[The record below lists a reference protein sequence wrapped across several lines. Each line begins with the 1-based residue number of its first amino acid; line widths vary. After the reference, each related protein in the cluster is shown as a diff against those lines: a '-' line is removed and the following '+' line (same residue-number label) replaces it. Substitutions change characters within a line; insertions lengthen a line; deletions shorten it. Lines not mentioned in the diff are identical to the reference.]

1 LTHVNSGI
9 KIRLLLLILTLCFIG
24 TAITIK
30 ESVTNKEILDIDTKS
45 LNDYV
50 AKQEKKVDRLFKDSL
65 LLKTFK
71 NYDQYPI
78 AVYQAFERYKNDEKV
93 YLFLFKD
100 HEPKMWSTHLFVPI
114 TDQGFLEKS
123 NFVQDDN
130 RSYVVRKKTIGNISI
145 LAYILVKPYT
155 NNNNPYL
162 NSSLRRNFFDTRNI
176 DIASY
181 TDTVAIKNI
190 YSNEGSYLFSVK
202 LKDGDHENIYTI
214 LQFFCW
220 LLAWIALLIFFNS
233 LCLHMAKTK
242 RAWWAIALLAGV
254 FILVKFADLKWNLLS
269 ENATFAIF
277 DSRNYAYNSFFPNIW
292 SILSTTIL
300 ILWLILFIYSI
311 RKELNFDKIKSIRI
325 FKLPVAIAF
334 ILSIYLSFAFL
345 YDIAGTLI
353 THSNNIYF
361 DFTKLVDLHFLSW
374 VDLGI
379 VGMGIL
385 ALNIYIDL
393 VLFILKKLE
402 LKPTQLL
409 NIQLASVIFVI
420 LIISIYIEKNSL
432 VNLLL
437 ALIILIKSFGEKYFD
452 RHVLTNYIAVLIL
465 WAIISA
471 ITHARFYQ
479 ERDLIDMKILL
490 NNLQSEDDLN
500 AVSLFSDIESG
511 ISNDKELK
519 HLFNISLPYTNTE
532 EINNFIKKKYFSG
545 YLTKY
550 EFKAYYYDQNN
561 MPLNPN
567 GQNRINEYRE
577 KVINKSIKVTQNF
590 YRASAELGTH
600 EYFSI
605 IPVTIDQNRIVN
617 VIINLSNKDFSYT
630 VPYPEILTDMRI
642 NNSQYYNKG
651 EYSIALYKGGSLV
664 TQFGKYT
671 YENNL
676 RGLKGGPGEYIEV
689 LDRDSYLHM
698 AYIANTFSTY
708 IISKQKPSFW
718 DYVATTSFLFLVFF
732 MIFVIFHYAAA
743 FYIFLK
749 NTKLTFRNLKY
760 QFYKIINKIQ
770 YSTRIQTSI
779 ISSVILAILISA
791 VISYISINKQLY
803 NNNRNSKERFII
815 ELGKRLENMLT
826 STEEIPN
833 EDQLTNILKTLSETI
848 SKDFNLYSK
857 SGKLLYSSQPRI
869 YDLEL
874 FSMFINPAALKNLS
888 LLKKSETIEDER
900 IGTFQFETSYATIRD
915 KDYSTLAYIGIPN
928 FSLQK
933 EENIN
938 KNLLLN
944 TIVNIYSLI
953 IIGFG
958 FYATFVANSVTNPL
972 SIISKKISQLRLGQP
987 NEPLFWQ
994 RNDEIGT
1001 LIKEYNLMI
1010 IKLEDYANK
1019 IKDTEREST
1028 WREMAQQIAHEI
1040 KNPLTPMKLGIQQL
1054 RRSYKDDDPKFPD
1067 RFNKFSTSFIEQID
1081 ALTQIASEFSHFAKF
1096 PTTVM
1101 ENINIVEKITKSI
1114 SVYNNTPNVN
1124 IRLINNADQKTLI
1137 VKADGNEL
1145 LRTFNNLIKNAI
1157 EGGYGRKNMK
1167 IEISI
1172 ERYSDKFVKIDVK
1185 DNGYGIP
1192 AAMKDKI
1199 FQINFTTK
1207 SSGNGLG
1214 LVLVKKTIEA
1224 SNGQIYF
1231 ETMEGEGTTFHI
1243 LLPLQQIES

>member
-1 LTHVNSGI
+1 MTNVNSGI

-45 LNDYV
+45 LNDYISE
-50 AKQEKKVDRLFKDSL
+50 QEKKVDLIFKDSL

-78 AVYQAFERYKNDEKV
+78 AVYQAFERYKNDQEV

-100 HEPKMWSTHLFVPI
+100 HQPKMWSTNLFVPI

-130 RSYVVRKKTIGNISI
+130 RSYVIRKKTIGNISI

-202 LKDGDHENIYTI
+202 LKDGEHENIYTI

-242 RAWWAIALLAGV
+242 RAWWAIVLLAGIFV
-254 FILVKFADLKWNLLS
+254 LVKFADLKWNLLS

-277 DSRNYAYNSFFPNIW
+277 DSRNYAYNRFFPNIW
-292 SILSTTIL
+292 SVLSTTIL
-300 ILWLILFIYSI
+300 ILWWILFIYSI
-311 RKELNFDKIKSIRI
+311 RKELNFDKIKNIRLFRI
-325 FKLPVAIAF
+325 PIAIGF
-334 ILSIYLSFAFL
+334 ILSIYFAFALL

-385 ALNIYIDL
+385 ALSIYIDL
-393 VLFILKKLE
+393 VLFFLKKLE

-409 NIQLASVIFVI
+409 NIQLACVIFVI

-452 RHVLTNYIAVLIL
+452 RHILTNYIAVLIL
-465 WAIISA
+465 WAIIST

-490 NNLQSEDDLN
+490 NNLQSEDDVN
-500 AVSLFSDIESG
+500 AVSLFSDIENG
-511 ISNDKELK
+511 ITNDKELK
-519 HLFNISLPYTNTE
+519 HLFNISLPYTNTDA
-532 EINNFIKKKYFSG
+532 INDFIKKKYFSG
-545 YLTKY
+545 YLSKY
-550 EFKAYYYDQNN
+550 DFKAYYYDQNN
-561 MPLNPN
+561 IPLNPN
-567 GQNRINEYRE
+567 SQNKINEYRE

-605 IPVTIDQNRIVN
+605 IPVTIDQNRVVN

-676 RGLKGGPGEYIEV
+676 RGLKGAPGEYIEI

-698 AYIANTFSTY
+698 AYVANTFSTY
-708 IISKQKPSFW
+708 VISKQKPSFW
-718 DYVATTSFLFLVFF
+718 DYVATSSFLFLVFF
-732 MIFVIFHYAAA
+732 MIFMFFHYVTS

-815 ELGKRLENMLT
+815 ELGKRIENML
-826 STEEIPN
+826 PN
-833 EDQLTNILKTLSETI
+833 TDEVSNENQLISVLKTLSETI

-857 SGKLLYSSQPRI
+857 SGRLLYSSQRRI

-874 FSMFINPAALKNLS
+874 FSTFINPIALKNLS
-888 LLKKSETIEDER
+888 LLKKSETIEDEG
-900 IGTFQFETSYATIRD
+900 IGTFQFETSYVTIRD
-915 KDYSTLAYIGIPN
+915 KDYSTVAYIGIPN

-972 SIISKKISQLRLGQP
+972 SIISRKISQLRLGQP

-1054 RRSYKDDDPKFPD
+1054 RRSYKDNDPKFPD

-1101 ENINIVEKITKSI
+1101 ENINIVEKVVKSI
-1114 SVYNNTPNVN
+1114 SLYNNTPNVN

-1172 ERYSDKFVKIDVK
+1172 ERYSDKFVKIDIK

-1192 AAMKDKI
+1192 EGMKDQI

-1224 SNGQIYF
+1224 CNGQIYF
-1231 ETMEGEGTTFHI
+1231 ETTEGEGTTFHI

>member
-1 LTHVNSGI
+1 LTNVNSGI

-45 LNDYV
+45 LNDYISE
-50 AKQEKKVDRLFKDSL
+50 QEKKVDLIFKDSL

-78 AVYQAFERYKNDEKV
+78 AVYQAFERYKNDQEV

-100 HEPKMWSTHLFVPI
+100 HQPKMWSTNLFVPI

-130 RSYVVRKKTIGNISI
+130 RSYVIRKKTIGNISI

-202 LKDGDHENIYTI
+202 LKDGEHENIYTI

-242 RAWWAIALLAGV
+242 RAWWAIVLLAGIFV
-254 FILVKFADLKWNLLS
+254 LVKFADLKWNLLS

-277 DSRNYAYNSFFPNIW
+277 DSRNYAYNRFFPNIW
-292 SILSTTIL
+292 SVLSTTIL
-300 ILWLILFIYSI
+300 ILWWILFIYSI
-311 RKELNFDKIKSIRI
+311 RKELNFDKIKNIRL
-325 FKLPVAIAF
+325 FRLPIAIGF
-334 ILSIYLSFAFL
+334 ILSIYFAFALL

-385 ALNIYIDL
+385 ALSIYIDL
-393 VLFILKKLE
+393 VLFFLKKLE

-409 NIQLASVIFVI
+409 NIQLACVIFVI

-452 RHVLTNYIAVLIL
+452 RHILTNYIAVLIL
-465 WAIISA
+465 WAIIST

-490 NNLQSEDDLN
+490 NNLQSEDDVN
-500 AVSLFSDIESG
+500 AVSLFSDIENG
-511 ISNDKELK
+511 ITNDKELK
-519 HLFNISLPYTNTE
+519 HLFNISLPYTNTDA
-532 EINNFIKKKYFSG
+532 INDFIKKKYFSG
-545 YLTKY
+545 YLSKY
-550 EFKAYYYDQNN
+550 DFKAYYYDQNSI
-561 MPLNPN
+561 PLNPN
-567 GQNRINEYRE
+567 SQNKINEYRE

-605 IPVTIDQNRIVN
+605 IPVTIDQNRVVN

-676 RGLKGGPGEYIEV
+676 RGLKGVPGEYIEI

-698 AYIANTFSTY
+698 AYVANTFSTY
-708 IISKQKPSFW
+708 VISKQKPSFW
-718 DYVATTSFLFLVFF
+718 DYVATSSFLFLVFF
-732 MIFVIFHYAAA
+732 MIFMLFHYVTS

-815 ELGKRLENMLT
+815 ELGKRIENML
-826 STEEIPN
+826 PN
-833 EDQLTNILKTLSETI
+833 TDEVSNENQLISILKTLSETI

-857 SGKLLYSSQPRI
+857 SGRLLYSSQRRI

-874 FSMFINPAALKNLS
+874 FSTFINPIALKNLS
-888 LLKKSETIEDER
+888 LLKKSETIEDEG
-900 IGTFQFETSYATIRD
+900 IGTFQFETSYVTIRD
-915 KDYSTLAYIGIPN
+915 KDYSTVAYIGIPN

-972 SIISKKISQLRLGQP
+972 SIISRKISQLRLGQP

-1054 RRSYKDDDPKFPD
+1054 RRSYKDNDPKFPD

-1101 ENINIVEKITKSI
+1101 ENINIVEKVVKSI
-1114 SVYNNTPNVN
+1114 SLYNNTPNVN

-1192 AAMKDKI
+1192 EGMKDQI

-1224 SNGQIYF
+1224 CNGQIYF

>member
-1 LTHVNSGI
+1 MNVNSGI

-45 LNDYV
+45 LNNYI
-50 AKQEKKVDRLFKDSL
+50 AQQEKKVDRIFNDSL

-78 AVYQAFERYKNDEKV
+78 AVYQAFEKFKTKENV

-114 TDQGFLEKS
+114 TDQGFPEKS
-123 NFVQDDN
+123 NFIQDDN

-145 LAYILVKPYT
+145 LAYIIVKGYT
-155 NNNNPYL
+155 NNNNLYL
-162 NSSLRRNFFDTRNI
+162 SSSLRRNFFDSRNI

-181 TDTVAIKNI
+181 TDTVTIKNI
-190 YSNEGSYLFSVK
+190 YSKEGSYLFSVK
-202 LKDGDHENIYTI
+202 LKDGEHENAYTI

-220 LLAWIALLIFFNS
+220 LLALIAWLIFFNS
-233 LCLHMAKTK
+233 LCLHMAKTG
-242 RAWWAIALLAGV
+242 RAWWSILLLLAI
-254 FILVKFADLKWNLLS
+254 FSLVKFADLKWNLLS
-269 ENATFAIF
+269 ENATFSIF
-277 DSRNYAYNSFFPNIW
+277 DSRNYAYNRFFPNIW
-292 SILSTTIL
+292 SVMSTTIL

-311 RKELNFDKIKSIRI
+311 RKELNFDKIKNIRLFRVPI
-325 FKLPVAIAF
+325 AIGF
-334 ILSIYLSFAFL
+334 ILSIYLSFGLL

-353 THSNNIYF
+353 THSKNIYF

-379 VGMGIL
+379 VGIGIL
-385 ALNIYIDL
+385 ALSIYIDL
-393 VLFILKKLE
+393 VLFFLKKLE

-409 NIQLASVIFVI
+409 NIQLACVIFVI
-420 LIISIYIEKNSL
+420 LIISFYIEKNSL

-437 ALIILIKSFGEKYFD
+437 ALIILIKSFGEKYFN
-452 RHVLTNYIAVLIL
+452 RHILTNYIAVLIL

-479 ERDLIDMKILL
+479 ERNLIDMKILL
-490 NNLQSEDDLN
+490 GNLQSEDDVN
-500 AVSLFSDIESG
+500 AVSLFSDIES
-511 ISNDKELK
+511 SLANDQELK

-532 EINNFIKKKYFSG
+532 GINDFIKKKYFSG
-545 YLTKY
+545 YLSKY

-561 MPLNPN
+561 NPLNAAS
-567 GQNRINEYRE
+567 QNKLNEYRE

-590 YRASAELGTH
+590 YRAGGELGTH

-605 IPVTIDQNRIVN
+605 IPVSIDQNRIVN

-651 EYSIALYKGGSLV
+651 DYSIALYKAGSLI

-676 RGLKGGPGEYIEV
+676 RGLKGTPGEYIEI
-689 LDRDSYLHM
+689 LDKDAYLHM
-698 AYIANTFSTY
+698 AYIANKFSTY
-708 IISKQKPSFW
+708 VISKQKPSFW
-718 DYVATTSFLFLVFF
+718 DYLATTSFLFLVFF
-732 MIFVIFHYAAA
+732 MIFMLYHFIKSL
-743 FYIFLK
+743 YIFLK

-760 QFYKIINKIQ
+760 QFYRIVNKIQ

-779 ISSVILAILISA
+779 ISSVILAILISG

-803 NNNRNSKERFII
+803 NNNKTSKERFII
-815 ELGKRLENMLT
+815 ELGKRMENMLT
-826 STEEIPN
+826 YTDEISTET
-833 EDQLTNILKTLSETI
+833 QLISILKTLSETI

-857 SGKLLYSSQPRI
+857 SGRLLYSSQRRI

-874 FSMFINPAALKNLS
+874 FSTFINPAALKNLS
-888 LLKKSETIEDER
+888 ILKKSETIEDER

-915 KDYSTLAYIGIPN
+915 KNYNTLAYIGIPN

-1067 RFNKFSTSFIEQID
+1067 RFNKFSISFIEQID
-1081 ALTQIASEFSHFAKF
+1081 ALTHIASEFSHFAKF
-1096 PTTVM
+1096 PNTMM

-1114 SVYNNTPNVN
+1114 SLYNNTPSVS
-1124 IRLINNADQKTLI
+1124 IRLINNADHKTLI

-1172 ERYSDKFVKIDVK
+1172 ERYSDNFVKIDVK

-1192 AAMKDKI
+1192 KEMQDKI

-1231 ETMEGEGTTFHI
+1231 ETVEGEGTTFHI
-1243 LLPLQQIES
+1243 LLPLQQAES

>member
-1 LTHVNSGI
+1 MNSGI

-45 LNDYV
+45 LNDYISE
-50 AKQEKKVDRLFKDSL
+50 QEKKVDLIFKDSL

-78 AVYQAFERYKNDEKV
+78 AVYQAFERYKNDQEV

-100 HEPKMWSTHLFVPI
+100 HQPKMWSTNLFVPI

-130 RSYVVRKKTIGNISI
+130 RSYVIRKKTIGNISI

-202 LKDGDHENIYTI
+202 LKDGEHENIYTI

-242 RAWWAIALLAGV
+242 RAWWAIVLLAGIFV
-254 FILVKFADLKWNLLS
+254 LVKFADLRWNLLS

-277 DSRNYAYNSFFPNIW
+277 DSRNYAYNRFFPNIW
-292 SILSTTIL
+292 SVLSTTIL
-300 ILWLILFIYSI
+300 ILWWILFIYSI
-311 RKELNFDKIKSIRI
+311 RKELNFDKIKNIRL
-325 FKLPVAIAF
+325 FRLPIAIGF
-334 ILSIYLSFAFL
+334 ILSIYFAFALL

-385 ALNIYIDL
+385 ALSIYIDL
-393 VLFILKKLE
+393 VLFFLKKLE

-409 NIQLASVIFVI
+409 NIQLACVIFVI

-452 RHVLTNYIAVLIL
+452 RHILTNYIAVLIL
-465 WAIISA
+465 WAIIST

-490 NNLQSEDDLN
+490 NNLQSEDDVN
-500 AVSLFSDIESG
+500 AVSLFSDIENG
-511 ISNDKELK
+511 ITNDKELK
-519 HLFNISLPYTNTE
+519 HLFNISLPYTNTDA
-532 EINNFIKKKYFSG
+532 INDFIKKKYFSG
-545 YLTKY
+545 YLSKY
-550 EFKAYYYDQNN
+550 DFKAYYYDQNSI
-561 MPLNPN
+561 PLNPN
-567 GQNRINEYRE
+567 SQNKINEYRE

-605 IPVTIDQNRIVN
+605 IPVTIDQNRVVN

-676 RGLKGGPGEYIEV
+676 RGLKGVPGEYIEI

-698 AYIANTFSTY
+698 AYVANTFSTY
-708 IISKQKPSFW
+708 VISKQKPSFW
-718 DYVATTSFLFLVFF
+718 DYVATSSFLFLVFF
-732 MIFVIFHYAAA
+732 MIFMLFHYVTS

-815 ELGKRLENMLT
+815 ELGKRIENML
-826 STEEIPN
+826 PN
-833 EDQLTNILKTLSETI
+833 TDEVSNENQLISILKTLSETI

-857 SGKLLYSSQPRI
+857 SGRLLYSSQRRI

-874 FSMFINPAALKNLS
+874 FSTFINPIALKNLS
-888 LLKKSETIEDER
+888 LLKKSETIEDEG
-900 IGTFQFETSYATIRD
+900 IGTFQFETSYVTIRD
-915 KDYSTLAYIGIPN
+915 KDYSTVAYIGIPN

-972 SIISKKISQLRLGQP
+972 SIISRKISQLRLGQP

-1054 RRSYKDDDPKFPD
+1054 RRSYKDNDPKFPD

-1101 ENINIVEKITKSI
+1101 ENINIVEKVVKSI
-1114 SVYNNTPNVN
+1114 SLYNNTPNVN

-1192 AAMKDKI
+1192 EGMKDQI

-1224 SNGQIYF
+1224 CNGQIYF

>member
-1 LTHVNSGI
+1 MNVNSGI

-45 LNDYV
+45 LNNYI
-50 AKQEKKVDRLFKDSL
+50 AQQEKKVDRIFNDSL

-78 AVYQAFERYKNDEKV
+78 AVYQAFEKFKTKENV

-114 TDQGFLEKS
+114 TDQGFPDKS
-123 NFVQDDN
+123 NFIQDDN

-145 LAYILVKPYT
+145 LAYIIVKGYT
-155 NNNNPYL
+155 NNNNLYL
-162 NSSLRRNFFDTRNI
+162 SSSLRRNFFDSRNI

-190 YSNEGSYLFSVK
+190 YSKEGSYLFSVK
-202 LKDGDHENIYTI
+202 LKDGEHENAYTI

-220 LLAWIALLIFFNS
+220 LLALIAWLIFFNS
-233 LCLHMAKTK
+233 LCLHMAKTG
-242 RAWWAIALLAGV
+242 RAWWSILLLLV
-254 FILVKFADLKWNLLS
+254 IFSLVKFADLKWNLLS
-269 ENATFAIF
+269 ENATFSIF
-277 DSRNYAYNSFFPNIW
+277 DSRNYAYNRFFPNIW
-292 SILSTTIL
+292 SVMSTTIL

-311 RKELNFDKIKSIRI
+311 RKELNFDKIKNIRLFRVPI
-325 FKLPVAIAF
+325 AIGF
-334 ILSIYLSFAFL
+334 ILSIYLSFGLL
-345 YDIAGTLI
+345 YDISGTLI

-374 VDLGI
+374 VDLGV
-379 VGMGIL
+379 VGIGIL
-385 ALNIYIDL
+385 ALSIYIDL
-393 VLFILKKLE
+393 VLFFLKKLE

-409 NIQLASVIFVI
+409 NIQLACVVFVI
-420 LIISIYIEKNSL
+420 LIISFYIEKNSL

-437 ALIILIKSFGEKYFD
+437 ALIILIKSFGEKYFN
-452 RHVLTNYIAVLIL
+452 RHILTNYIAVLIL

-479 ERDLIDMKILL
+479 ERNLIDMKILL
-490 NNLQSEDDLN
+490 GNLQSEDDVN
-500 AVSLFSDIESG
+500 AVSLFSDIES
-511 ISNDKELK
+511 SLANDQELK

-532 EINNFIKKKYFSG
+532 GINDFIKKKYFSG
-545 YLTKY
+545 YLSKY

-561 MPLNPN
+561 NPLNAAS
-567 GQNRINEYRE
+567 QNKLNEYRE

-590 YRASAELGTH
+590 YRAGGELGTH

-605 IPVTIDQNRIVN
+605 IPVAIDQNRIVN

-651 EYSIALYKGGSLV
+651 DYSIALYKAGSLI

-676 RGLKGGPGEYIEV
+676 RGLKGTPGEYIEI
-689 LDRDSYLHM
+689 LDKDAYLHM
-698 AYIANTFSTY
+698 AYIANKFSTY

-718 DYVATTSFLFLVFF
+718 DYLATTSFLFLVFF
-732 MIFVIFHYAAA
+732 MIFMFYHFIKSL
-743 FYIFLK
+743 YIFLK
-749 NTKLTFRNLKY
+749 NTKLTFRNLRY
-760 QFYKIINKIQ
+760 QFYRIVNKIQ

-779 ISSVILAILISA
+779 ISSVILAILISG

-803 NNNRNSKERFII
+803 NNNKTSKERFII
-815 ELGKRLENMLT
+815 ELGKRMENMLT
-826 STEEIPN
+826 YTDEISTET
-833 EDQLTNILKTLSETI
+833 QLISILKTLSETI

-857 SGKLLYSSQPRI
+857 SGRLLYSSQRRI

-874 FSMFINPAALKNLS
+874 FSTFINPAALKNLS
-888 LLKKSETIEDER
+888 ILKKSETIEDER

-915 KDYSTLAYIGIPN
+915 KNYNTLAYIGIPN

-1067 RFNKFSTSFIEQID
+1067 RFNKFSISFIEQID
-1081 ALTQIASEFSHFAKF
+1081 ALTHIASEFSHFAKF
-1096 PTTVM
+1096 PNTIM
-1101 ENINIVEKITKSI
+1101 ENINIVEKIIKSI
-1114 SVYNNTPNVN
+1114 SLYNNTPSVS
-1124 IRLINNADQKTLI
+1124 IRLINNADHKTLI

-1167 IEISI
+1167 IEIFI
-1172 ERYSDKFVKIDVK
+1172 ERYSDNFVKIDIK

-1192 AAMKDKI
+1192 KEMQDKI

-1231 ETMEGEGTTFHI
+1231 ETVEGEGTTFHI
-1243 LLPLQQIES
+1243 LLPLQLTES

>member
-1 LTHVNSGI
+1 MNSGI

-45 LNDYV
+45 LNDYISE
-50 AKQEKKVDRLFKDSL
+50 QEKKVDLIFKDSL

-78 AVYQAFERYKNDEKV
+78 AVYQAFERYKNDQEV

-100 HEPKMWSTHLFVPI
+100 HQPKMWSTNLFVPI

-130 RSYVVRKKTIGNISI
+130 RSYVIRKKTIGNISI

-202 LKDGDHENIYTI
+202 LKDGEHENIYTI

-242 RAWWAIALLAGV
+242 RAWWAIVLLVGIFV
-254 FILVKFADLKWNLLS
+254 LVKFADLRWNLLS

-277 DSRNYAYNSFFPNIW
+277 DSRNYAYNRFFPNIW
-292 SILSTTIL
+292 SVLSTTIL
-300 ILWLILFIYSI
+300 ILWWILFIYSI
-311 RKELNFDKIKSIRI
+311 RKELNFDKIKNIRL
-325 FKLPVAIAF
+325 FRLPIAIGF
-334 ILSIYLSFAFL
+334 ILSIYFAFALL

-385 ALNIYIDL
+385 ALSIYIDL
-393 VLFILKKLE
+393 VLFFLKKLE

-409 NIQLASVIFVI
+409 NIQLACVIFVI

-452 RHVLTNYIAVLIL
+452 RHILTNYIAVLIL
-465 WAIISA
+465 WAIIST

-490 NNLQSEDDLN
+490 NNLQSEDDVN
-500 AVSLFSDIESG
+500 AVSLFSDIENG
-511 ISNDKELK
+511 ITNDKELK
-519 HLFNISLPYTNTE
+519 HLFNISLPYTNTDA
-532 EINNFIKKKYFSG
+532 INDFIKKKYFSG
-545 YLTKY
+545 YLSKY
-550 EFKAYYYDQNN
+550 DFKAYYYDQNSI
-561 MPLNPN
+561 PLNPN
-567 GQNRINEYRE
+567 SQNKINEYRE

-605 IPVTIDQNRIVN
+605 IPVTIDQNRVVN

-676 RGLKGGPGEYIEV
+676 RGLKGVPGEYIEI

-698 AYIANTFSTY
+698 AYVANTFSTY
-708 IISKQKPSFW
+708 VISKQKPSFW
-718 DYVATTSFLFLVFF
+718 DYVATSSFLFLVFF
-732 MIFVIFHYAAA
+732 MIFMLFHYVTS

-815 ELGKRLENMLT
+815 ELGKRIENML
-826 STEEIPN
+826 PN
-833 EDQLTNILKTLSETI
+833 TDEVSNENQLISILKTLSETI

-857 SGKLLYSSQPRI
+857 SGRLLYSSQRRI

-874 FSMFINPAALKNLS
+874 FSTFINPIALKNLS
-888 LLKKSETIEDER
+888 LLKKSETIEDEG
-900 IGTFQFETSYATIRD
+900 IGTFQFETSYVTIRD
-915 KDYSTLAYIGIPN
+915 KDYSTVAYIGIPN

-972 SIISKKISQLRLGQP
+972 SIISRKISQLRLGQP

-1054 RRSYKDDDPKFPD
+1054 RRSYKDNDPKFPD

-1101 ENINIVEKITKSI
+1101 ENINIVEKVVKSI
-1114 SVYNNTPNVN
+1114 SLYNNTPNVN

-1192 AAMKDKI
+1192 EGMKDQI

-1224 SNGQIYF
+1224 CNGQIYF

>member
-1 LTHVNSGI
+1 MTNVNSGI

-45 LNDYV
+45 LNDYISE
-50 AKQEKKVDRLFKDSL
+50 QEKKVDLIFKDSL

-78 AVYQAFERYKNDEKV
+78 AVYQAFERYKNDQEV

-100 HEPKMWSTHLFVPI
+100 HQPKMWSTNLFVPI

-130 RSYVVRKKTIGNISI
+130 RSYVIRKKTIGNISI

-202 LKDGDHENIYTI
+202 LKDGEHENIYTI

-242 RAWWAIALLAGV
+242 RAWWAIVLLAGIFV
-254 FILVKFADLKWNLLS
+254 LVKFADLKWNLLS

-277 DSRNYAYNSFFPNIW
+277 DSRNYAYNRFFPNIW
-292 SILSTTIL
+292 SVLSTTIL
-300 ILWLILFIYSI
+300 ILWWILFIYSI
-311 RKELNFDKIKSIRI
+311 RKELNFDKIKNIRL
-325 FKLPVAIAF
+325 FRLPIAIGF
-334 ILSIYLSFAFL
+334 ILSIYFAFALL

-385 ALNIYIDL
+385 ALSIYIDL
-393 VLFILKKLE
+393 VLFFLKKLE

-409 NIQLASVIFVI
+409 NIQLACVIFVI

-452 RHVLTNYIAVLIL
+452 RHILTNYIAVLIL
-465 WAIISA
+465 WAIIST
-471 ITHARFYQ
+471 IMHARFYQ

-490 NNLQSEDDLN
+490 NNLQSEDDVN
-500 AVSLFSDIESG
+500 AVSLFSDIENG
-511 ISNDKELK
+511 ITNDKELK
-519 HLFNISLPYTNTE
+519 HLFNISLPYTNTDA
-532 EINNFIKKKYFSG
+532 INDFIKKKYFSG
-545 YLTKY
+545 YLSKY
-550 EFKAYYYDQNN
+550 DFKAYYYDQNSI
-561 MPLNPN
+561 PLNPN
-567 GQNRINEYRE
+567 SQNKINEYRE

-605 IPVTIDQNRIVN
+605 IPVTIDQNRVVN

-676 RGLKGGPGEYIEV
+676 RGLKGVPGEYIEI

-698 AYIANTFSTY
+698 AYVANTFSTY
-708 IISKQKPSFW
+708 VISKQKPSFW
-718 DYVATTSFLFLVFF
+718 DYVATSSFLFLVFF
-732 MIFVIFHYAAA
+732 MIFMLFHYVTS

-815 ELGKRLENMLT
+815 ELGKRIENML
-826 STEEIPN
+826 PN
-833 EDQLTNILKTLSETI
+833 TDEVSNENQLISILKTLSETI

-857 SGKLLYSSQPRI
+857 SGRLLYSSQRRI

-874 FSMFINPAALKNLS
+874 FSTFINPIALKNLS
-888 LLKKSETIEDER
+888 LLKKSETIEDEG
-900 IGTFQFETSYATIRD
+900 IGTFQFETSYVTIRD
-915 KDYSTLAYIGIPN
+915 KDYSTVAYIGIPN

-972 SIISKKISQLRLGQP
+972 SIISRKISQLRLGQP

-1054 RRSYKDDDPKFPD
+1054 RRSYKDNDPKFPD

-1101 ENINIVEKITKSI
+1101 ENINIVEKVVKSI
-1114 SVYNNTPNVN
+1114 SLYNNTPNVN

-1192 AAMKDKI
+1192 EGMKDQI

-1224 SNGQIYF
+1224 CNGQIYF

>member
-1 LTHVNSGI
+1 MNVNSGI

-45 LNDYV
+45 LNNYI
-50 AKQEKKVDRLFKDSL
+50 AQQEKKVDRIFNDSL

-78 AVYQAFERYKNDEKV
+78 AVYQAFEKFKTKENV

-114 TDQGFLEKS
+114 TDQGFPEKS
-123 NFVQDDN
+123 NFIQDDN

-145 LAYILVKPYT
+145 LAYIIVKGYT
-155 NNNNPYL
+155 NNNNLYL
-162 NSSLRRNFFDTRNI
+162 SSSLRRNFFDSRNI

-190 YSNEGSYLFSVK
+190 YSKEGSYLFSVK
-202 LKDGDHENIYTI
+202 LKDGEHENAYTI

-220 LLAWIALLIFFNS
+220 LLALIAWLIFFNS
-233 LCLHMAKTK
+233 LCLHMAKTG
-242 RAWWAIALLAGV
+242 RAWWSILLLLAI
-254 FILVKFADLKWNLLS
+254 FSLVKFADLKWNLLS
-269 ENATFAIF
+269 ENATFSIF
-277 DSRNYAYNSFFPNIW
+277 DSRNYAYNRFFPNIW
-292 SILSTTIL
+292 SVMSTTIL

-311 RKELNFDKIKSIRI
+311 RKELNFDKIKNIRLFRVPI
-325 FKLPVAIAF
+325 AIGF
-334 ILSIYLSFAFL
+334 ILSIYLSFGLL
-345 YDIAGTLI
+345 YDISGTLI

-374 VDLGI
+374 VDLGV
-379 VGMGIL
+379 VGIGIL
-385 ALNIYIDL
+385 ALSIYIDL
-393 VLFILKKLE
+393 VLFFLKKLE

-409 NIQLASVIFVI
+409 NIQLACVVFVI
-420 LIISIYIEKNSL
+420 LIISFYIEKNSL

-437 ALIILIKSFGEKYFD
+437 ALIILIKSFGEKYFN
-452 RHVLTNYIAVLIL
+452 RHILTNYIAVLIL

-479 ERDLIDMKILL
+479 ERNLIDMKILL
-490 NNLQSEDDLN
+490 GNLQSEDDVN
-500 AVSLFSDIESG
+500 AVSLFSDIES
-511 ISNDKELK
+511 SLANDQELK

-532 EINNFIKKKYFSG
+532 GINDFIKKKYFSG
-545 YLTKY
+545 YLSKY

-561 MPLNPN
+561 NPLNAAS
-567 GQNRINEYRE
+567 QNKLNEYRE

-590 YRASAELGTH
+590 YRAGGELGTH

-605 IPVTIDQNRIVN
+605 IPVAIDQNRIVN

-651 EYSIALYKGGSLV
+651 DYSIALYKAGSLI

-676 RGLKGGPGEYIEV
+676 RGLKGTPGEYIEI
-689 LDRDSYLHM
+689 LDKDAYLHM
-698 AYIANTFSTY
+698 AYIANKFSTY
-708 IISKQKPSFW
+708 VISKQKPSFW
-718 DYVATTSFLFLVFF
+718 DYLATTSFLFLVFF
-732 MIFVIFHYAAA
+732 MIFMFYHFIKSL
-743 FYIFLK
+743 YIFLK
-749 NTKLTFRNLKY
+749 NTKLTFRNLRY
-760 QFYKIINKIQ
+760 QFYRIVNKIQ

-779 ISSVILAILISA
+779 ISSVILAILISG

-803 NNNRNSKERFII
+803 NNNKTSKERFII
-815 ELGKRLENMLT
+815 ELGKRMENMLT
-826 STEEIPN
+826 YTDEISTET
-833 EDQLTNILKTLSETI
+833 QLISILKTLSETI

-857 SGKLLYSSQPRI
+857 SGRLLYSSQRRI

-874 FSMFINPAALKNLS
+874 FSTFINPAALKNLS
-888 LLKKSETIEDER
+888 ILKKSETIEDER

-915 KDYSTLAYIGIPN
+915 KNYNTLAYIGIPN

-1067 RFNKFSTSFIEQID
+1067 RFNKFSISFIEQID
-1081 ALTQIASEFSHFAKF
+1081 ALTHIASEFSHFAKF
-1096 PTTVM
+1096 PNTIM
-1101 ENINIVEKITKSI
+1101 ENINIVEKIIKSI
-1114 SVYNNTPNVN
+1114 SLYNNTPSVS
-1124 IRLINNADQKTLI
+1124 IRLINNADHKTLI

-1167 IEISI
+1167 IEIFI
-1172 ERYSDKFVKIDVK
+1172 ERYSDNFVKIDIK

-1192 AAMKDKI
+1192 KEMQDKI

-1231 ETMEGEGTTFHI
+1231 ETVEGEGTTFHI
-1243 LLPLQQIES
+1243 LLPLQLTES

>member
-1 LTHVNSGI
+1 MTNVNSGI

-45 LNDYV
+45 LNDYI
-50 AKQEKKVDRLFKDSL
+50 AQQEKKVDRIFNDSL

-78 AVYQAFERYKNDEKV
+78 AVYQAFEKFKTNEKV

-114 TDQGFLEKS
+114 TDQGFPEKS
-123 NFVQDDN
+123 NFIQDDN

-145 LAYILVKPYT
+145 LAYIIVKGYT

-162 NSSLRRNFFDTRNI
+162 NSSLRRNFFDSRNI

-181 TDTVAIKNI
+181 TDTVTIKNI

-202 LKDGDHENIYTI
+202 LKDGEHENAYTI

-233 LCLHMAKTK
+233 LCLHMAKTG
-242 RAWWAIALLAGV
+242 RAWWSALLLLSV
-254 FILVKFADLKWNLLS
+254 FSLVKFADLKWNLLS
-269 ENATFAIF
+269 ENATFSIF
-277 DSRNYAYNSFFPNIW
+277 DSRNYAYNRFFPNIW
-292 SILSTTIL
+292 SVMSTTIL
-300 ILWLILFIYSI
+300 VLWLILFIYSI
-311 RKELNFDKIKSIRI
+311 RKELNFDKIKNIRFFRI
-325 FKLPVAIAF
+325 PIAIGF
-334 ILSIYLSFAFL
+334 ILSIYLSFGLL

-385 ALNIYIDL
+385 ALSIYIDL
-393 VLFILKKLE
+393 VLFFLKKLE

-409 NIQLASVIFVI
+409 NIQLACVIFVI
-420 LIISIYIEKNSL
+420 LIISFYIDKNSL
-432 VNLLL
+432 GNLLL

-452 RHVLTNYIAVLIL
+452 RHILTNYIAVLIL

-479 ERDLIDMKILL
+479 ERNLIDMKILL
-490 NNLQSEDDLN
+490 SNLQSEDDVN
-500 AVSLFSDIESG
+500 AVSLFSDIES
-511 ISNDKELK
+511 SLANDQELK

-532 EINNFIKKKYFSG
+532 GINDFIKKKYFSG
-545 YLTKY
+545 YLSKY

-561 MPLNPN
+561 IPLNPAS
-567 GQNRINEYRE
+567 QNKINEYRE

-590 YRASAELGTH
+590 YRSSAELGTH

-617 VIINLSNKDFSYT
+617 VIVNLSNKDFSYT

-651 EYSIALYKGGSLV
+651 DYSIALYKGGSLI

-676 RGLKGGPGEYIEV
+676 RGLKGVPGEYIQV
-689 LDRDSYLHM
+689 LDRDAYLHM
-698 AYIANTFSTY
+698 AYVANKFSTY
-708 IISKQKPSFW
+708 VISKQKPSFW
-718 DYVATTSFLFLVFF
+718 DYLATTSFLFLVFF
-732 MIFVIFHYAAA
+732 MIFMLFH
-743 FYIFLK
+743 FIKSLYIFLK

-760 QFYKIINKIQ
+760 QFYKIVNKIQ

-803 NNNRNSKERFII
+803 NNNKASKERFII
-815 ELGKRLENMLT
+815 ELGKRMENMLT
-826 STEEIPN
+826 YTDETSTET
-833 EDQLTNILKTLSETI
+833 QLISILKTLSETI

-857 SGKLLYSSQPRI
+857 SGRLLYSSQRRI

-874 FSMFINPAALKNLS
+874 FSTFINPAALKNLS
-888 LLKKSETIEDER
+888 ILKKSETIEDER

-915 KDYSTLAYIGIPN
+915 KNYNTLAYIGIPN

-1054 RRSYKDDDPKFPD
+1054 RRSYKDEDPKFPD

-1081 ALTQIASEFSHFAKF
+1081 ALTHIASEFSHFAKF
-1096 PTTVM
+1096 PNTVM
-1101 ENINIVEKITKSI
+1101 ENINIVEKVTKSI
-1114 SVYNNTPNVN
+1114 SLYNNTPNVS
-1124 IRLINNADQKTLI
+1124 IRLINNADHRTLI

-1172 ERYSDKFVKIDVK
+1172 ERYSDKFVKIDIK

-1192 AAMKDKI
+1192 KEMQDKI

-1224 SNGQIYF
+1224 CNGQIYF
-1231 ETMEGEGTTFHI
+1231 ETVEGEGTTFHI

>member
-1 LTHVNSGI
+1 MNSGI

-30 ESVTNKEILDIDTKS
+30 ESVTDKEILDIDTKS
-45 LNDYV
+45 LNEYITQ
-50 AKQEKKVDRLFKDSL
+50 QEKKVDRIFNDSL

-78 AVYQAFERYKNDEKV
+78 AVYQTFEKYKNNEKV
-93 YLFLFKD
+93 FLFLFKD

-123 NFVQDDN
+123 NFIQDDN

-145 LAYILVKPYT
+145 LAYIIVKGYT

-162 NSSLRRNFFDTRNI
+162 NTSLRRNFFDSRNI

-181 TDTVAIKNI
+181 TDTVTIKNI

-202 LKDGDHENIYTI
+202 LKEGEHENTYTI

-233 LCLHMAKTK
+233 LCLHIAKTG
-242 RAWWAIALLAGV
+242 RPWWSILLLLSVLG
-254 FILVKFADLKWNLLS
+254 LVKFADLKWNLLS
-269 ENATFAIF
+269 ENATFSIF

-292 SILSTTIL
+292 SVMSMTIL
-300 ILWLILFIYSI
+300 ILWLVLFVYTI
-311 RKELNFDKIKSIRI
+311 RKELNFDKIKNIRLFRISIAVV
-325 FKLPVAIAF
+325 L
-334 ILSIYLSFAFL
+334 ILSIYVSFAFL

-379 VGMGIL
+379 VGLGIL
-385 ALNIYIDL
+385 ALSIYIDL
-393 VLFILKKLE
+393 ILFFLKKLE

-409 NIQLASVIFVI
+409 NIQLACVIFVI
-420 LIISIYIEKNSL
+420 LIISFYIEKNSL

-437 ALIILIKSFGEKYFD
+437 AIIILIKSFGEKYFD
-452 RHVLTNYIAVLIL
+452 RHILTNYIAVLIL

-479 ERDLIDMKILL
+479 ERNLIDMKILL
-490 NNLQSEDDLN
+490 GNLQSEDDVN
-500 AVSLFSDIESG
+500 AVSLFSDIESS
-511 ISNDKELK
+511 IANDKELK
-519 HLFNISLPYTNTE
+519 HLFNISLPNTNTE
-532 EINNFIKKKYFSG
+532 GITDFIKKKYFSG
-545 YLTKY
+545 YLSKY
-550 EFKAYYYDQNN
+550 EFKAYYYNQNN
-561 MPLNPN
+561 VPLNPTS
-567 GQNRINEYRE
+567 QNRINEYRE

-600 EYFSI
+600 DYFSI

-617 VIINLSNKDFSYT
+617 VIVNLSNKDFSYT

-651 EYSIALYKGGSLV
+651 DYSIALYKGGSLI

-676 RGLKGGPGEYIEV
+676 RGLKGASGEYIEI
-689 LDRDSYLHM
+689 LDKDAYLHM
-698 AYIANTFSTY
+698 AYVANKFSTY
-708 IISKQKPSFW
+708 VISKQKPSFW
-718 DYVATTSFLFLVFF
+718 DYLATTSFLFLTFF
-732 MIFVIFHYAAA
+732 MIFMIFH
-743 FYIFLK
+743 FIKSSYIFLK

-803 NNNRNSKERFII
+803 NNNKTSKERFII
-815 ELGKRLENMLT
+815 ELGKRMENMLT
-826 STEEIPN
+826 YTDETSN
-833 EDQLTNILKTLSETI
+833 ETQLISILKTLSETI

-857 SGKLLYSSQPRI
+857 SGRLLYSSQRRI

-874 FSMFINPAALKNLS
+874 FSTFINPAALKNLAI
-888 LLKKSETIEDER
+888 LKKSETIEDER

-915 KDYSTLAYIGIPN
+915 KNYNTLAYIGIPN

-1081 ALTQIASEFSHFAKF
+1081 ALTHIASEFSHFAKF
-1096 PTTVM
+1096 PNTIM

-1114 SVYNNTPNVN
+1114 SLYSNTPHVS
-1124 IRLINNADQKTLI
+1124 IRLINNADQKTMF

-1167 IEISI
+1167 IEIAI

-1192 AAMKDKI
+1192 DGMKDKI

-1214 LVLVKKTIEA
+1214 LVLVKRTIEA

-1231 ETMEGEGTTFHI
+1231 ETVEGEGTTFHI
-1243 LLPLQQIES
+1243 LLPLEQIES

>member
-1 LTHVNSGI
+1 MNVNSGI

-45 LNDYV
+45 LNNYI
-50 AKQEKKVDRLFKDSL
+50 AQQEKKVDRIFNDSL

-78 AVYQAFERYKNDEKV
+78 AVYQAFEKFKTKENV

-114 TDQGFLEKS
+114 TDQGFPEKS
-123 NFVQDDN
+123 NFIQDDN

-145 LAYILVKPYT
+145 LAYIIVKGYT
-155 NNNNPYL
+155 NNNNLYL
-162 NSSLRRNFFDTRNI
+162 SSSLRRNFFDSRNI

-190 YSNEGSYLFSVK
+190 YSKEGSYLFSVK
-202 LKDGDHENIYTI
+202 LKDGEHENAYTI

-220 LLAWIALLIFFNS
+220 LLALIAWLIFFNS
-233 LCLHMAKTK
+233 LCLHMAKTG
-242 RAWWAIALLAGV
+242 RAWWSILLLLAI
-254 FILVKFADLKWNLLS
+254 FSLVKFSDLKWNLLS
-269 ENATFAIF
+269 ENATFSIF
-277 DSRNYAYNSFFPNIW
+277 DSRNYAYNRFFPNIW
-292 SILSTTIL
+292 SVMSTTIL

-311 RKELNFDKIKSIRI
+311 RKELNFDKIKNIRLFRVPI
-325 FKLPVAIAF
+325 AIGF
-334 ILSIYLSFAFL
+334 ILSIYLSFGLL
-345 YDIAGTLI
+345 YDISGTLI

-374 VDLGI
+374 VDLGV
-379 VGMGIL
+379 VGIGIL
-385 ALNIYIDL
+385 ALSIYIDL
-393 VLFILKKLE
+393 VLFFLKKLE

-409 NIQLASVIFVI
+409 NIQLACVVFVI
-420 LIISIYIEKNSL
+420 LIISFYIEKNSL

-437 ALIILIKSFGEKYFD
+437 ALIILIKSFGEKYFN
-452 RHVLTNYIAVLIL
+452 RHILTNYIAVLIL

-479 ERDLIDMKILL
+479 ERNLIDMKILL
-490 NNLQSEDDLN
+490 GNLQSEDDVN
-500 AVSLFSDIESG
+500 AVSLFSDIES
-511 ISNDKELK
+511 SLANDQELK

-532 EINNFIKKKYFSG
+532 GINDFIKKKYFSG
-545 YLTKY
+545 YLSKY

-561 MPLNPN
+561 NPLNAAS
-567 GQNRINEYRE
+567 QNKLNEYRE

-590 YRASAELGTH
+590 YRAGGELGTH

-605 IPVTIDQNRIVN
+605 IPVAIDQNRIVN

-651 EYSIALYKGGSLV
+651 DYSIALYKAGSLI

-676 RGLKGGPGEYIEV
+676 RGLKGTPGEYIEI
-689 LDRDSYLHM
+689 LDKDAYLHM
-698 AYIANTFSTY
+698 AYIANKFSTY
-708 IISKQKPSFW
+708 VISKQKPSFW
-718 DYVATTSFLFLVFF
+718 DYLATTSFLFLVFF
-732 MIFVIFHYAAA
+732 MIFMLYHFIKSL
-743 FYIFLK
+743 YIFLK
-749 NTKLTFRNLKY
+749 NTKLTFRNLRY
-760 QFYKIINKIQ
+760 QFYRIVNKIQ

-779 ISSVILAILISA
+779 ISSVILAILISG

-803 NNNRNSKERFII
+803 NNNKTSKERFII
-815 ELGKRLENMLT
+815 ELGKRMENMLT
-826 STEEIPN
+826 YTDEISTET
-833 EDQLTNILKTLSETI
+833 QLISILKTLSETI

-857 SGKLLYSSQPRI
+857 SGRLLYSSQRRI

-874 FSMFINPAALKNLS
+874 FSTFINPAALKNLS
-888 LLKKSETIEDER
+888 ILKKSETIEDER

-915 KDYSTLAYIGIPN
+915 KNYNTLAYIGIPN

-1067 RFNKFSTSFIEQID
+1067 RFNKFSISFIEQID
-1081 ALTQIASEFSHFAKF
+1081 ALTHIASEFSHFAKF
-1096 PTTVM
+1096 PNTIM
-1101 ENINIVEKITKSI
+1101 ENINIVEKIIKSI
-1114 SVYNNTPNVN
+1114 SLYNNTPSVS
-1124 IRLINNADQKTLI
+1124 IRLINNADHKTLI

-1167 IEISI
+1167 IEIFI
-1172 ERYSDKFVKIDVK
+1172 ERYSDNFVKIDIK

-1192 AAMKDKI
+1192 KEMQDKI

-1231 ETMEGEGTTFHI
+1231 ETVEGEGTTFHI
-1243 LLPLQQIES
+1243 LLPLQLTES

>member
-1 LTHVNSGI
+1 MNVNSGI

-45 LNDYV
+45 LNNYI
-50 AKQEKKVDRLFKDSL
+50 AQQEKKVDRIFNDSL

-78 AVYQAFERYKNDEKV
+78 AVYQAFEKFKTKENV

-114 TDQGFLEKS
+114 TDQGFPDKS
-123 NFVQDDN
+123 NFIQDDN

-145 LAYILVKPYT
+145 LAYIIVKGYT
-155 NNNNPYL
+155 NNNNLYL
-162 NSSLRRNFFDTRNI
+162 SSSLRRNFFDSRNI

-190 YSNEGSYLFSVK
+190 YSKEGSYLFSVK
-202 LKDGDHENIYTI
+202 LKDGEHENAYTI

-220 LLAWIALLIFFNS
+220 LLALIAWLIFFNS
-233 LCLHMAKTK
+233 LCLHMAKTG
-242 RAWWAIALLAGV
+242 RAWWSILLLLAI
-254 FILVKFADLKWNLLS
+254 FSLVKFADLKWNLLS
-269 ENATFAIF
+269 ENATFSIF
-277 DSRNYAYNSFFPNIW
+277 DSRNYAYNRFFPNIW
-292 SILSTTIL
+292 SVMSTTIL

-311 RKELNFDKIKSIRI
+311 RKELNFDKIKNIRLFRVPI
-325 FKLPVAIAF
+325 AIGF
-334 ILSIYLSFAFL
+334 ILSIYLSFGLL
-345 YDIAGTLI
+345 YDISGTLI

-374 VDLGI
+374 VDLGV
-379 VGMGIL
+379 VGIGIL
-385 ALNIYIDL
+385 ALSIYIDL
-393 VLFILKKLE
+393 VLFFLKKLE

-409 NIQLASVIFVI
+409 NIQLACVVFVI
-420 LIISIYIEKNSL
+420 LIISFYIEKNSL

-437 ALIILIKSFGEKYFD
+437 ALIILIKSFGEKYFN
-452 RHVLTNYIAVLIL
+452 RHILTNYIAVLIL

-479 ERDLIDMKILL
+479 ERNLIDMKILL
-490 NNLQSEDDLN
+490 GNLQSEDDVN
-500 AVSLFSDIESG
+500 AVSLFSDIES
-511 ISNDKELK
+511 SLANDQELK

-532 EINNFIKKKYFSG
+532 GINDFIKKKYFSG
-545 YLTKY
+545 YLSKY

-561 MPLNPN
+561 NPLNAAS
-567 GQNRINEYRE
+567 QNKLNEYRE

-590 YRASAELGTH
+590 YRAGGELGTH

-605 IPVTIDQNRIVN
+605 IPVAIDQNRIVN

-651 EYSIALYKGGSLV
+651 DYSIALYKAGSLI

-676 RGLKGGPGEYIEV
+676 RGLKGTPGEYIEI
-689 LDRDSYLHM
+689 LDKDAYLHM
-698 AYIANTFSTY
+698 AYIANKFSTY
-708 IISKQKPSFW
+708 VISKQKPSFW
-718 DYVATTSFLFLVFF
+718 DYLATTSFLFLVFF
-732 MIFVIFHYAAA
+732 MIFMLYHFIKSL
-743 FYIFLK
+743 YIFLK
-749 NTKLTFRNLKY
+749 NTKLTFRNLRY
-760 QFYKIINKIQ
+760 QFYRIVNKIQ

-779 ISSVILAILISA
+779 ISSVILAILISG

-803 NNNRNSKERFII
+803 NNNKTSKERFII
-815 ELGKRLENMLT
+815 ELGKRMENMLT
-826 STEEIPN
+826 YTDEISTET
-833 EDQLTNILKTLSETI
+833 QLISILKTLSETI

-857 SGKLLYSSQPRI
+857 SGRLLYSSQRRI

-874 FSMFINPAALKNLS
+874 FSTFINPAALKNLS
-888 LLKKSETIEDER
+888 ILKKSETIEDER

-915 KDYSTLAYIGIPN
+915 KNYNTLAYIGIPN

-1067 RFNKFSTSFIEQID
+1067 RFNKFSISFIEQID
-1081 ALTQIASEFSHFAKF
+1081 ALTHIASEFSHFAKF
-1096 PTTVM
+1096 PNTIM
-1101 ENINIVEKITKSI
+1101 ENINIVEKIIKSI
-1114 SVYNNTPNVN
+1114 SLYNNTPSVS
-1124 IRLINNADQKTLI
+1124 IRLINNADHKTLI

-1167 IEISI
+1167 IEIFI
-1172 ERYSDKFVKIDVK
+1172 ERYSDNFVKIDIK

-1192 AAMKDKI
+1192 KEMQDKI

-1231 ETMEGEGTTFHI
+1231 ETVEGEGTTFHI
-1243 LLPLQQIES
+1243 LLPLQLTES

>member
-1 LTHVNSGI
+1 MNSGI

-45 LNDYV
+45 LNDYISE
-50 AKQEKKVDRLFKDSL
+50 QEKKVDLIFKDSL

-78 AVYQAFERYKNDEKV
+78 AVYQAFERYKNDQEV

-100 HEPKMWSTHLFVPI
+100 HQPKMWSTNLFVPI

-130 RSYVVRKKTIGNISI
+130 RSYVIRKKTIGNISI

-202 LKDGDHENIYTI
+202 LKDGEHENIYTI

-242 RAWWAIALLAGV
+242 RAWWAIVLLAGIFV
-254 FILVKFADLKWNLLS
+254 LVKFADLKWNLLS

-277 DSRNYAYNSFFPNIW
+277 DSRNYAYNRFFPNIW
-292 SILSTTIL
+292 SVLSTTIL
-300 ILWLILFIYSI
+300 ILWWILFIYSI
-311 RKELNFDKIKSIRI
+311 RKELNFDKIKNIRL
-325 FKLPVAIAF
+325 FRLPIAIGF
-334 ILSIYLSFAFL
+334 ILSIYFAFALL

-385 ALNIYIDL
+385 ALSIYIDL
-393 VLFILKKLE
+393 VLFFLKKLE

-409 NIQLASVIFVI
+409 NIQLACVIFVI

-452 RHVLTNYIAVLIL
+452 RHILTNYIAVLIL
-465 WAIISA
+465 WAIIST

-490 NNLQSEDDLN
+490 NNLQSEDDVN
-500 AVSLFSDIESG
+500 AVSLFSDIENG
-511 ISNDKELK
+511 ITNDKELK
-519 HLFNISLPYTNTE
+519 HLFNISLPYTNTDA
-532 EINNFIKKKYFSG
+532 INDFIKKKYFSG
-545 YLTKY
+545 YLSKY
-550 EFKAYYYDQNN
+550 DFKAYYYDQNSI
-561 MPLNPN
+561 PLNPN
-567 GQNRINEYRE
+567 SQNKINEYRE

-605 IPVTIDQNRIVN
+605 IPVTIDQNRVVN

-676 RGLKGGPGEYIEV
+676 RGLKGVPGEYIEI

-698 AYIANTFSTY
+698 AYVANTFSTY
-708 IISKQKPSFW
+708 VISKQKPSFW
-718 DYVATTSFLFLVFF
+718 DYVATSSFLFLVFF
-732 MIFVIFHYAAA
+732 MIFMLFHYVTS

-815 ELGKRLENMLT
+815 ELGKRIENML
-826 STEEIPN
+826 PN
-833 EDQLTNILKTLSETI
+833 TDEVSNENQLISILKTLSETI

-857 SGKLLYSSQPRI
+857 SGRLLYSSQRRI

-874 FSMFINPAALKNLS
+874 FSTFINPIALKNLS
-888 LLKKSETIEDER
+888 LLKKSETIEDEG
-900 IGTFQFETSYATIRD
+900 IGTFQFETSYVTIRD
-915 KDYSTLAYIGIPN
+915 KDYSTVAYIGIPN

-972 SIISKKISQLRLGQP
+972 SIISRKISQLRLGQP

-1054 RRSYKDDDPKFPD
+1054 RRSYKDNDPKFPD

-1101 ENINIVEKITKSI
+1101 ENINIVEKVVKSI
-1114 SVYNNTPNVN
+1114 SLYNNTPNVN

-1192 AAMKDKI
+1192 EGMKDQI

-1224 SNGQIYF
+1224 CNGQIYF

>member
-1 LTHVNSGI
+1 MNVNSGI

-45 LNDYV
+45 LNNYI
-50 AKQEKKVDRLFKDSL
+50 AQQEKKVDRIFNDSL

-78 AVYQAFERYKNDEKV
+78 AVYQAFEKFKTKENV

-114 TDQGFLEKS
+114 TDQGFPDKS
-123 NFVQDDN
+123 NFIQDDN

-145 LAYILVKPYT
+145 LAYIIVKGYT
-155 NNNNPYL
+155 NNNNLYL
-162 NSSLRRNFFDTRNI
+162 SSSLRRNFFDSRNI

-190 YSNEGSYLFSVK
+190 YSKEGSYLFSVK
-202 LKDGDHENIYTI
+202 LKDGEHENAYTI

-220 LLAWIALLIFFNS
+220 LLALIAWLIFFNS
-233 LCLHMAKTK
+233 LCLHMAKTG
-242 RAWWAIALLAGV
+242 RAWWSILLLLAI
-254 FILVKFADLKWNLLS
+254 FSLVKFADLKWNLLS
-269 ENATFAIF
+269 ENATFSIF
-277 DSRNYAYNSFFPNIW
+277 DSRNYAYNRFFPNIW
-292 SILSTTIL
+292 SVMSTTIL

-311 RKELNFDKIKSIRI
+311 RKELNFDKIKNIRLFRVPI
-325 FKLPVAIAF
+325 AIGF
-334 ILSIYLSFAFL
+334 ILSIYLSFGLL
-345 YDIAGTLI
+345 YDISGTLI

-374 VDLGI
+374 VDLGV
-379 VGMGIL
+379 VGIGIL
-385 ALNIYIDL
+385 ALSIYIDL
-393 VLFILKKLE
+393 VLFFLKKLE

-409 NIQLASVIFVI
+409 NIQLACVVFVI
-420 LIISIYIEKNSL
+420 LIISFYIEKNSL

-437 ALIILIKSFGEKYFD
+437 ALIILIKSFGEKYFN
-452 RHVLTNYIAVLIL
+452 RHILTNYIAVLIL

-479 ERDLIDMKILL
+479 ERNLIDMKILL
-490 NNLQSEDDLN
+490 GNLQSEDDVN
-500 AVSLFSDIESG
+500 AVSLFSDIES
-511 ISNDKELK
+511 SLANDQELK

-532 EINNFIKKKYFSG
+532 GINDFIKKKYFSG
-545 YLTKY
+545 YLSKY

-561 MPLNPN
+561 NPLNAAS
-567 GQNRINEYRE
+567 QNKLNEYRE

-590 YRASAELGTH
+590 YRAGGELGTH

-605 IPVTIDQNRIVN
+605 IPVAIDQNRIVN

-651 EYSIALYKGGSLV
+651 DYSIALYKAGSLI

-676 RGLKGGPGEYIEV
+676 RGLKGTPGEYIEI
-689 LDRDSYLHM
+689 LDKDAYLHM
-698 AYIANTFSTY
+698 AYIANKFSTY

-718 DYVATTSFLFLVFF
+718 DYLATTSFLFLVFF
-732 MIFVIFHYAAA
+732 MIFMLYHFIKSL
-743 FYIFLK
+743 YIFLK
-749 NTKLTFRNLKY
+749 NTKLTFRNLRY
-760 QFYKIINKIQ
+760 QFYRIVNKIQ

-779 ISSVILAILISA
+779 ISSVILAILISG

-803 NNNRNSKERFII
+803 NNNKTSKERFII
-815 ELGKRLENMLT
+815 ELGKRMENMLT
-826 STEEIPN
+826 YTDEISTET
-833 EDQLTNILKTLSETI
+833 QLISILKTLSETI

-857 SGKLLYSSQPRI
+857 SGRLLYSSQRRI

-874 FSMFINPAALKNLS
+874 FSTFINPAALKNLS
-888 LLKKSETIEDER
+888 ILKKSETIEDER

-915 KDYSTLAYIGIPN
+915 KNYNTLAYIGIPN

-1067 RFNKFSTSFIEQID
+1067 RFNKFSISFIEQID
-1081 ALTQIASEFSHFAKF
+1081 ALTHIASEFSHFAKF
-1096 PTTVM
+1096 PNTIM
-1101 ENINIVEKITKSI
+1101 ENINIVEKIIKSI
-1114 SVYNNTPNVN
+1114 SLYNNTPSVS
-1124 IRLINNADQKTLI
+1124 IRLINNADHKTLI

-1167 IEISI
+1167 IEIFI
-1172 ERYSDKFVKIDVK
+1172 ERYSDNFVKIDIK

-1192 AAMKDKI
+1192 KEMQDKI

-1231 ETMEGEGTTFHI
+1231 ETVEGEGTTFHI
-1243 LLPLQQIES
+1243 LLPLQLTES

>member
-1 LTHVNSGI
+1 MNSGI

-24 TAITIK
+24 TAVTIK
-30 ESVTNKEILDIDTKS
+30 ESVTDKEILDIDTKS
-45 LNDYV
+45 LNEYIGS
-50 AKQEKKVDRLFKDSL
+50 QEKKIDRIFNDSL

-78 AVYQAFERYKNDEKV
+78 AVYQAFEKYKNKEKV

-123 NFVQDDN
+123 HFIQDDN
-130 RSYVVRKKTIGNISI
+130 RSYIVRKKTIGNISI

-155 NNNNPYL
+155 NNNNSYL
-162 NSSLRRNFFDTRNI
+162 NSTLRRNFFDSRNI

-181 TDTVAIKNI
+181 TDTVAIKNV

-202 LKDGDHENIYTI
+202 LKEGIQENTYTI

-233 LCLHMAKTK
+233 LCLYLAKTA
-242 RAWWAIALLAGV
+242 RAWWSIALLAAV
-254 FILVKFADLKWNLLS
+254 FIFARFADLQWGLLS
-269 ENATFAIF
+269 KNATFAIF
-277 DSRNYAYNSFFPNIW
+277 DSRNYAYNNFFPNIW
-292 SILSTTIL
+292 SVLLTTIL
-300 ILWLILFIYSI
+300 IVWLILYTYSI
-311 RKELNFDKIKSIRI
+311 RKELNFDKIKNIRL
-325 FKLPVAIAF
+325 FRVPLAIAL
-334 ILSIYLSFAFL
+334 ILSIYVSFALL
-345 YDIAGTLI
+345 YNIAGTLI
-353 THSNNIYF
+353 THSNNVYF

-379 VGMGIL
+379 VGLGIL
-385 ALNIYIDL
+385 ALSIYIDL
-393 VLFILKKLE
+393 VLFFLRKLE

-409 NIQLASVIFVI
+409 NIQLACVIFVI
-420 LIISIYIEKNSL
+420 LLISIYIEKNSL

-437 ALIILIKSFGEKYFD
+437 ALIILIKSFGKKYFD
-452 RHVLTNYIAVLIL
+452 RHILTNYIAVLIL

-479 ERDLIDMKILL
+479 ERNLIDMKILL
-490 NNLQSEDDLN
+490 SNLQSEDDVN
-500 AVSLFSDIESG
+500 AVSLFSDIESS
-511 ISNDKELK
+511 IANDKELK

-532 EINNFIKKKYFSG
+532 VINDFIKKKYFSG
-545 YLTKY
+545 YLSKY
-550 EFKAYYYDQNN
+550 EFKAYYFDQNN
-561 MPLNPN
+561 VPLNPN
-567 GQNRINEYRE
+567 NQDKINEFRE

-590 YRASAELGTH
+590 YRAGAELGTH

-605 IPVTIDQNRIVN
+605 IPVKIDQKRIVN
-617 VIINLSNKDFSYT
+617 VIVNLSNKDFSYT

-642 NNSQYYNKG
+642 NNAQFSNKG
-651 EYSIALYKGGSLV
+651 DYSIALYKAGSLM

-676 RGLKGGPGEYIEV
+676 RGLKGEPGEYIEI
-689 LDRDSYLHM
+689 LERDSYLHL
-698 AYIANTFSTY
+698 AYVANKFSTY
-708 IISKQKPSFW
+708 IISKQKASFW
-718 DYVATTSFLFLVFF
+718 EYIATTSFLFLVYF
-732 MIFVIFHYAAA
+732 MIFMVYHFIKSC
-743 FYIFLK
+743 YIFLRS
-749 NTKLTFRNLKY
+749 TRLTLRNLKY

-815 ELGKRLENMLT
+815 ELGKRMENMLT
-826 STEEIPN
+826 YTDEASN
-833 EDQLTNILKTLSETI
+833 EAQLISILKTLSETI

-857 SGKLLYSSQPRI
+857 SGRLLYSSQRRI

-874 FSMFINPAALKNLS
+874 FSTFLNPAALKNLS
-888 LLKKSETIEDER
+888 ILKKSETIVDER

-915 KDYSTLAYIGIPN
+915 KNYNTLAYIGIPN

-1054 RRSYKDDDPKFPD
+1054 RRSYKDNDPKFPD

-1096 PTTVM
+1096 PTTVT
-1101 ENINIVEKITKSI
+1101 ENINIVEKIAKSI
-1114 SVYNNTPNVN
+1114 SLYNNTPNVS
-1124 IRLINNADQKTLI
+1124 IRLINNEDQKALI
-1137 VKADGNEL
+1137 VKADGNEI

-1157 EGGYGRKNMK
+1157 EGGFGRKNMK
-1167 IEISI
+1167 IEIAI

-1192 AAMKDKI
+1192 QAMKEKI

-1231 ETMEGEGTTFHI
+1231 ETTEGEGTIFHI
-1243 LLPLQQIES
+1243 LLPLEQIES

>member
-1 LTHVNSGI
+1 MNVNSGI

-45 LNDYV
+45 LNNYI
-50 AKQEKKVDRLFKDSL
+50 AQQEKKVDRIFNDSL

-78 AVYQAFERYKNDEKV
+78 AVYQAFEKFKTKENV

-114 TDQGFLEKS
+114 TDQGFPEKS
-123 NFVQDDN
+123 NFIQDDN

-145 LAYILVKPYT
+145 LAYIIVKGYT
-155 NNNNPYL
+155 NNNNLYL
-162 NSSLRRNFFDTRNI
+162 SSSLRRNFFDSRNI

-190 YSNEGSYLFSVK
+190 YSKEGSYLFSVK
-202 LKDGDHENIYTI
+202 LKDGEHENAYTI

-220 LLAWIALLIFFNS
+220 LLALIAWLIFFNS
-233 LCLHMAKTK
+233 LCLHMAKTG
-242 RAWWAIALLAGV
+242 RAWWSILLLLAI
-254 FILVKFADLKWNLLS
+254 FSLVKFADLKWNLLS
-269 ENATFAIF
+269 ENATFSIF
-277 DSRNYAYNSFFPNIW
+277 DSRNYAYNRFFPNIW
-292 SILSTTIL
+292 SVMSTTIL

-311 RKELNFDKIKSIRI
+311 RKELNFDKIKNIRLFRVPI
-325 FKLPVAIAF
+325 AIGF
-334 ILSIYLSFAFL
+334 ILSIYLSFGLL
-345 YDIAGTLI
+345 YDISGTLI

-374 VDLGI
+374 VDLGV
-379 VGMGIL
+379 VGIGIL
-385 ALNIYIDL
+385 ALSIYIDL
-393 VLFILKKLE
+393 VLFFLKKLE

-409 NIQLASVIFVI
+409 NIQLACVVFVI
-420 LIISIYIEKNSL
+420 LIISFYIEKNSL

-437 ALIILIKSFGEKYFD
+437 ALIILIKSFGEKYFN
-452 RHVLTNYIAVLIL
+452 RHILTNYIAVLIL

-479 ERDLIDMKILL
+479 ERNLIDMKILL
-490 NNLQSEDDLN
+490 GNLQSEDDVN
-500 AVSLFSDIESG
+500 AVSLFSDIES
-511 ISNDKELK
+511 SLANDQELK

-532 EINNFIKKKYFSG
+532 GINDFIKKKYFSG
-545 YLTKY
+545 YLSKY

-561 MPLNPN
+561 NPLNAAS
-567 GQNRINEYRE
+567 QNKLNEYRE

-590 YRASAELGTH
+590 YRAGGELGTH

-605 IPVTIDQNRIVN
+605 IPVAIDQNRIVN

-651 EYSIALYKGGSLV
+651 DYSIALYKAGSLI

-676 RGLKGGPGEYIEV
+676 RGLKGTPGEYIEI
-689 LDRDSYLHM
+689 LDKDAYLHM
-698 AYIANTFSTY
+698 AYIANKFSTY

-718 DYVATTSFLFLVFF
+718 DYLATTSFLFLVFF
-732 MIFVIFHYAAA
+732 MIFMLYHFIKSL
-743 FYIFLK
+743 YIFLK
-749 NTKLTFRNLKY
+749 NTKLTFRNLRY
-760 QFYKIINKIQ
+760 QFYRIVNKIQ

-779 ISSVILAILISA
+779 ISSVILAILISG

-803 NNNRNSKERFII
+803 NNNKTSKERFII
-815 ELGKRLENMLT
+815 ELGKRMENMLT
-826 STEEIPN
+826 YTDEISTET
-833 EDQLTNILKTLSETI
+833 QLISILKTLSETI

-857 SGKLLYSSQPRI
+857 SGRLLYSSQRRI

-874 FSMFINPAALKNLS
+874 FSTFINPAALKNLS
-888 LLKKSETIEDER
+888 ILKKSETIEDER

-915 KDYSTLAYIGIPN
+915 KNYNTLAYIGIPN

-1067 RFNKFSTSFIEQID
+1067 RFNKFSISFIEQID
-1081 ALTQIASEFSHFAKF
+1081 ALTHIASEFSHFAKF
-1096 PTTVM
+1096 PNTIM
-1101 ENINIVEKITKSI
+1101 ENINIVEKIIKSI
-1114 SVYNNTPNVN
+1114 SLYNNTPSVS
-1124 IRLINNADQKTLI
+1124 IRLINNADHKTLI

-1167 IEISI
+1167 IEIFI
-1172 ERYSDKFVKIDVK
+1172 ERYSDNFVKIDIK

-1192 AAMKDKI
+1192 KEMQDKI

-1231 ETMEGEGTTFHI
+1231 ETVEGEGTTFHI
-1243 LLPLQQIES
+1243 LLPLQLTES

>member
-1 LTHVNSGI
+1 MTNVNSGI

-45 LNDYV
+45 LNDYISE
-50 AKQEKKVDRLFKDSL
+50 QEKKVDLIFKDSL

-78 AVYQAFERYKNDEKV
+78 AVYQAFERYKNDQEV

-100 HEPKMWSTHLFVPI
+100 HQPKMWSTNLFVPI

-130 RSYVVRKKTIGNISI
+130 RSYVIRKKTIGNISI

-202 LKDGDHENIYTI
+202 LKDGEHENIYTI

-242 RAWWAIALLAGV
+242 RAWWAIVLLAGIFV
-254 FILVKFADLKWNLLS
+254 LVKFADLKWNLLS

-277 DSRNYAYNSFFPNIW
+277 DSRNYAYNRFFPNIW
-292 SILSTTIL
+292 SVLSTTIL
-300 ILWLILFIYSI
+300 ILWWILFIYSI
-311 RKELNFDKIKSIRI
+311 RKELNFDKIKNIRL
-325 FKLPVAIAF
+325 FRLPIAIGF
-334 ILSIYLSFAFL
+334 ILSIYFAFALL

-385 ALNIYIDL
+385 ALSIYIDL
-393 VLFILKKLE
+393 VLFFLKKLE

-409 NIQLASVIFVI
+409 NIQLACVIFVI

-452 RHVLTNYIAVLIL
+452 RHILTNYIAVLIL
-465 WAIISA
+465 WAIIST

-490 NNLQSEDDLN
+490 NNLQSEDDVN
-500 AVSLFSDIESG
+500 AVSLFSDIENG
-511 ISNDKELK
+511 ITNDKELK
-519 HLFNISLPYTNTE
+519 HLFNISLPYTNTDA
-532 EINNFIKKKYFSG
+532 INDFIKKKYFSG
-545 YLTKY
+545 YLSKY
-550 EFKAYYYDQNN
+550 DFKAYYYDQNSI
-561 MPLNPN
+561 PLNPN
-567 GQNRINEYRE
+567 SQNKINEYRE

-605 IPVTIDQNRIVN
+605 IPVTIDQNRVVN

-676 RGLKGGPGEYIEV
+676 RGLKGVPGEYIEI

-698 AYIANTFSTY
+698 AYVANTFSTY
-708 IISKQKPSFW
+708 VISKQKPSFW
-718 DYVATTSFLFLVFF
+718 DYVATSSFLFLVFF
-732 MIFVIFHYAAA
+732 MIFMLFHYVTS

-815 ELGKRLENMLT
+815 ELGKRIENML
-826 STEEIPN
+826 PN
-833 EDQLTNILKTLSETI
+833 TDEVSNENQLISILKTLSETI

-857 SGKLLYSSQPRI
+857 SGRLLYSSQRRI

-874 FSMFINPAALKNLS
+874 FSTFINPIALKNLS
-888 LLKKSETIEDER
+888 LLKKSETIEDEG
-900 IGTFQFETSYATIRD
+900 IGTFQFETSYVTIRD
-915 KDYSTLAYIGIPN
+915 KDYSTVAYIGIPN

-972 SIISKKISQLRLGQP
+972 SIISRKISQLRLGQP

-1054 RRSYKDDDPKFPD
+1054 RRSYKDNDPKFPD

-1101 ENINIVEKITKSI
+1101 ENINIVEKVVKSI
-1114 SVYNNTPNVN
+1114 SLYNNTPNVN

-1192 AAMKDKI
+1192 EGMKDQI

-1224 SNGQIYF
+1224 CNGQIYF